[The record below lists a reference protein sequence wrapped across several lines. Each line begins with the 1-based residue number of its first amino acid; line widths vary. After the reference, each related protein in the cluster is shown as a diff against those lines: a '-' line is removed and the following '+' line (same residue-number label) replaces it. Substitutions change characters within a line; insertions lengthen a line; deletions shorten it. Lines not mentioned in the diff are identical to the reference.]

1 MVIDVGDDVMK
12 NVGINLDE
20 IKLDDEFYFNDDD
33 IVVIDEAFKNN
44 LPAEHKHNLSKLFDK
59 LSVAPFGEVLA
70 TPFNSEKTLITYA
83 KLDYISP
90 DVKFDRNFDEVDK
103 LILNAIYSFQRVGNI
118 IFTGRNILQ
127 HIFGN
132 VADHFQSELV
142 VLIDQHIGKLRSMQ
156 ISMDLKDKFGND
168 ATISLNGEK
177 YRPIAI
183 EEDLLDVSVLKMKS
197 IKNGKIL
204 NVYRINRIS
213 PIFKY
218 AEKLKQITSWKT
230 EYMRV
235 PVRRTMPNA
244 LLCNYLLVKISLVKN
259 DSNKYRNNGILFQTI
274 FEDLKLDVSTRDKKM
289 NIRGTIKQMFDF
301 WLKIGL
307 LTSYKFEKKGTQFYK
322 ISFTVKKNK

>member
-1 MVIDVGDDVMK
+1 MK
-12 NVGINLDE
+12 KTVEINLDE
-20 IKLDDEFYFNDDD
+20 IKLGDEFYFNDDD
-33 IVVIDEAFKNN
+33 VVIIDETFKNN

-59 LSVAPFGEVLA
+59 LSAAPFGEVLA

-90 DVKFDRNFDEVDK
+90 DVTFDRNFDEIDK
-103 LILNAIYSFQRVGNI
+103 LILNAIYSFYRAGNML
-118 IFTGRNILQ
+118 FTSRSILQ
-127 HIFGN
+127 HLFGN
-132 VADHFQSELV
+132 ITDHFQSELV
-142 VLIDQHIGKLRSMQ
+142 EIIEQHLSKLKYMRF
-156 ISMDLKDKFGND
+156 SMDLKDKFGND
-168 ATISLNGEK
+168 AAISRYGKK

-183 EEDLLDVSVLKMKS
+183 EENLLAVSIVKMKS
-197 IKNGKIL
+197 VKNGKIL

-218 AEKLKQITSWKT
+218 AEKLNQITSWKT

-235 PVRRTMPNA
+235 PVRRTMQNA

-259 DSNKYRNNGILFQTI
+259 DNNKYRNNGILFQTI

-307 LTSYKFEKKGTQFYK
+307 LTSYRFEKKGTQFYK

>member
-1 MVIDVGDDVMK
+1 MK
-12 NVGINLDE
+12 KTVEINLDE

-33 IVVIDEAFKNN
+33 VVIIDETFKNN

-59 LSVAPFGEVLA
+59 LSAAPFGEVLA

-83 KLDYISP
+83 KLNYISP
-90 DVKFDRNFDEVDK
+90 DVTFDRNFDEIDK
-103 LILNAIYSFQRVGNI
+103 LILNAIYSFYRAGNML
-118 IFTGRNILQ
+118 FTSRSILQ
-127 HIFGN
+127 HLFGN
-132 VADHFQSELV
+132 ITDHFQSELV
-142 VLIDQHIGKLRSMQ
+142 EIIEQHLSKLKYMRF
-156 ISMDLKDKFGND
+156 SMDLKDKFGND
-168 ATISLNGEK
+168 AAISRYGKK

-183 EEDLLDVSVLKMKS
+183 EENLLAVSIVKMKS
-197 IKNGKIL
+197 VKNGKIL

-218 AEKLKQITSWKT
+218 AEKLNQITSWKT

-235 PVRRTMPNA
+235 PVRRTMQNA

-259 DSNKYRNNGILFQTI
+259 DNNKYRNNGILFQTI

>member
-1 MVIDVGDDVMK
+1 MK
-12 NVGINLDE
+12 KTVEINLDE
-20 IKLDDEFYFNDDD
+20 IKLGDEFYFNDDD
-33 IVVIDEAFKNN
+33 VVIIDETFKNN

-59 LSVAPFGEVLA
+59 LSAAPFGEVLA

-90 DVKFDRNFDEVDK
+90 DVTFDRNFDEIDK
-103 LILNAIYSFQRVGNI
+103 LILNAIYSFYRAGNML
-118 IFTGRNILQ
+118 FTSRSILQ
-127 HIFGN
+127 HLFGN
-132 VADHFQSELV
+132 ITDHFQSELV
-142 VLIDQHIGKLRSMQ
+142 EIIEQHLSKLKYMRF
-156 ISMDLKDKFGND
+156 SMDLKDKFGND
-168 ATISLNGEK
+168 AAISRYGKK

-183 EEDLLDVSVLKMKS
+183 EENLLAVSIVKMKS
-197 IKNGKIL
+197 VKNGKIL

-218 AEKLKQITSWKT
+218 AEKLNQITSWKT

-235 PVRRTMPNA
+235 PVRRTMQNA

-259 DSNKYRNNGILFQTI
+259 DNNKYRNNGILFQTI

>member
-1 MVIDVGDDVMK
+1 MSEDMEIKFDFDFD
-12 NVGINLDE
+12 NSDNGIIVLDE
-20 IKLDDEFYFNDDD
+20 E
-33 IVVIDEAFKNN
+33 FKNK
-44 LPAEHKHNLSKLFDK
+44 LPAEHKNNLSKLFGK
-59 LSVAPFGEVLA
+59 LSIAPFGEVFI
-70 TPFNSEKTLITYA
+70 TPFNREETRITYA
-83 KLDYISP
+83 KLDYKEGIE
-90 DVKFDRNFDEVDK
+90 FDRTFDNIDS
-103 LILNAIYSFQRVGNI
+103 LILNAIYSFYKDDNVF
-118 IFTGRNILQ
+118 FTNRNILQ

-132 VADHFQSELV
+132 VSDHFKTDSELV
-142 VLIDQHIGKLRSMQ
+142 EIVDQHLDKLRSMQ

-168 ATISLNGEK
+168 AAISRYGKK

-183 EEDLLDVSVLKMKS
+183 EENLLAVSIVKMKS
-197 IKNGKIL
+197 VKNGKIL

-230 EYMRV
+230 EYMKV
-235 PVRRTMPNA
+235 PARKTIQNA
-244 LLCNYLLVKISLVKN
+244 ILCSYLLTKISLVKN
-259 DSNKYRNNGILFQTI
+259 DSNKYRNNGVLFQTI

>member
-1 MVIDVGDDVMK
+1 MK
-12 NVGINLDE
+12 KTVEINLDE
-20 IKLDDEFYFNDDD
+20 IKLGDEFYFNDDD
-33 IVVIDEAFKNN
+33 VVIIDETFKNN

-59 LSVAPFGEVLA
+59 LSAAPFGEVLA

-90 DVKFDRNFDEVDK
+90 DVTFDRNFDEIDK
-103 LILNAIYSFQRVGNI
+103 LILNAIYSFYRAGNML
-118 IFTGRNILQ
+118 FTSRSILQ
-127 HIFGN
+127 HLFGN
-132 VADHFQSELV
+132 ITDHFQSELV
-142 VLIDQHIGKLRSMQ
+142 EIIEQHLSKLKYMRF
-156 ISMDLKDKFGND
+156 SMDLKDKFGND
-168 ATISLNGEK
+168 AAINRRGKK
-177 YRPIAI
+177 YRPVAI
-183 EEDLLDVSVLKMKS
+183 EKNLLVVSILKMKS
-197 IKNGKIL
+197 VKNGKIL

-218 AEKLKQITSWKT
+218 AEKLNQITSWKT

-235 PVRRTMPNA
+235 PVRRTMQNA

-259 DSNKYRNNGILFQTI
+259 DNNKYRNNGILFQTI

>member
-1 MVIDVGDDVMK
+1 MK
-12 NVGINLDE
+12 KTVEINLDE
-20 IKLDDEFYFNDDD
+20 IKLGDEFYFNDDD
-33 IVVIDEAFKNN
+33 VVIIDETFKNN

-59 LSVAPFGEVLA
+59 LSAAPFGEVLA

-90 DVKFDRNFDEVDK
+90 DVTFDRNFDEIDK
-103 LILNAIYSFQRVGNI
+103 LILNAIYSFYRAGNML
-118 IFTGRNILQ
+118 FTSRSILQ
-127 HIFGN
+127 HLFGN
-132 VADHFQSELV
+132 ITDHFQSELV
-142 VLIDQHIGKLRSMQ
+142 EIIEQHLSKLKYMRF
-156 ISMDLKDKFGND
+156 SMDLKDKFGND
-168 ATISLNGEK
+168 AAISRYGKK

-183 EEDLLDVSVLKMKS
+183 EENLLAVSIVKMKS
-197 IKNGKIL
+197 VKNGKIL

-218 AEKLKQITSWKT
+218 AEKLNQITSWKT

-235 PVRRTMPNA
+235 PVRRTMQNA

-259 DSNKYRNNGILFQTI
+259 DNNKYRNNGILFQTI

-289 NIRGTIKQMFDF
+289 SIRGTIKQMFDF